1 MWYNKPVMYMEYKDF
16 YKKYGNIYLTDKQVS
31 ILNKY
36 NIDYKK
42 FKNLKE
48 LIYNIEYYL
57 NNNNLDDLESVSEEL
72 SEFQYYNYTNK

>member
-1 MWYNKPVMYMEYKDF
+1 MEYKNF
-16 YKKYGNIYLTDKQVS
+16 YKKYGNIYLTDKQIS

-57 NNNNLDDLESVSEEL
+57 NNNNLDDLELVSEEL